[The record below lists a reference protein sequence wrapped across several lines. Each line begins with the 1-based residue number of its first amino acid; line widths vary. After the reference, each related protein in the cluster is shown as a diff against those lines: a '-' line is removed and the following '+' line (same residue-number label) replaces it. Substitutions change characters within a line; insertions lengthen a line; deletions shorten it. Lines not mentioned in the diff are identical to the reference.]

1 MQTNRLDNGGRIDR
15 SRPLKFRFD
24 GRPLEGFEGDTLAS
38 ALLANGVS
46 IVGRSFKLHRPRGIV
61 TAGVD
66 EPNAIMQI
74 GSGARVEP
82 NLRAT
87 EVPLSDG
94 LIAESTRGWPSA
106 GHDIAAIVGRLGP
119 LLGAGFY
126 YKTFKWPRRLWPVY
140 ETLIRA
146 AAGFGSAP
154 RQADPDRYDHRNSH
168 CDVLVVGAG
177 PAGLAAA
184 LAAAEAGARI
194 IVADEQFEF
203 GGSLLASTQ
212 RIGGSPAAEW
222 LRSTVAA
229 LSGLDNVTMLPCS
242 TAFGY
247 HDHDFL
253 TIAQR
258 RDAGPDERAG
268 HGARQRLWRVR
279 ARQVVL
285 AQGALERPLVFCN
298 NDRPG
303 IMLASAVSTYIHRY
317 AVCPGRRAIVF
328 TNNDSAY
335 RTALDLAACGADVVI
350 VDSRATGA
358 GAIAAAA
365 AAAGI
370 TILAGHV
377 VTDVAGARRVR
388 GARVAAWDGNPETI
402 TDSRITIDCDLIA
415 TSGGWSPALHLHS
428 QAGGRI
434 VWDERLHCFVPAE
447 PRQATQSAGAGNGKW
462 ALRQCLQDGAEAGA
476 EAASRCGLQRARPAV
491 PEVSDEDAAPMQALW
506 RVPADR
512 DPDRCPKQF
521 VDLQNDVSVADIR
534 LAVREGY
541 RNVEHVKRY
550 TALGF
555 GTDQGKLGNING
567 MAVLAECLGEPLAEV
582 GTTTFRPAYTPVTF
596 GTIAGE
602 AVGEL
607 YDPVRK
613 TPIHEWHEA
622 SGAPMEIVGQWH
634 RPHYFPRDGESMDA
648 AVARECLAVRNSLG
662 IMDASTLGKIDAR
675 GPDVVAFLE
684 RMYTHDVA
692 RMAVGRCAYGV
703 LLGED
708 GMVMDDGVMAR
719 IDERQFYL
727 TTTTGGA
734 ARVLAWLEFWLQT
747 EWPDLEVHL
756 TSLTDHY
763 STIAVAGP
771 NSRKVLEKLGCSI
784 ALDAG
789 SFPFMNVRAAELDGL
804 PVQLFRVS
812 FSGELAFEVNVDSRF
827 ALAMWQRLMEA
838 GREFEM
844 TPYGT
849 ESMHVLRAEKG
860 YVIVGQDTDGSV
872 TPVDLGLNWLLS
884 ENKDFIGKRSL
895 SRPDCRRAGRK
906 QLVGLLSPDGE
917 TVLPE
922 GTQLVDDPGART
934 PVPMCGHVTSSYLS
948 ACLDHPIALALVEG
962 GRSREG
968 ETIHAMRH
976 GREPFPVTI
985 ARPVF
990 YDREGRR
997 QDV

>member
-1 MQTNRLDNGGRIDR
+1 MQKNRLDNGGRIDR
-15 SRPLKFRFD
+15 SRPLRFRFD
-24 GRPLEGFEGDTLAS
+24 GRRLEGFEGDTLAS
-38 ALLANGVS
+38 ALLANDVS

-61 TAGVD
+61 SAGVD
-66 EPNAIMQI
+66 EPNAILQI

-87 EVPLSDG
+87 EVPLGDG
-94 LIAESTRGWPSA
+94 LIAASTRGWPSA
-106 GHDIAAIVGRLGP
+106 AHDIAAVFDRFAP

-126 YKTFKWPRRLWPVY
+126 YKTFKWPRRLWPAY
-140 ETLIRA
+140 ESLIRS

-154 RQADPDRYDHRNSH
+154 QQADPDRYAHCNAH

-184 LAAAEAGARI
+184 LASAEAGARV
-194 IVADEQFEF
+194 IVADEQSEF
-203 GGSLLASTQ
+203 GGRLLASRQ
-212 RIGGSPAAEW
+212 RIDGAAASQW
-222 LRSTVAA
+222 LAA
-229 LSGLDNVTMLPCS
+229 TFGVLSGLHNVTMLPRS
-242 TAFGY
+242 TVFGFY
-247 HDHDFL
+247 DHGFL
-253 TIAQR
+253 AIAER
-258 RDAGPDERAG
+258 RAAGPGSATGDA
-268 HGARQRLWRVR
+268 ARQRLWRVR

-285 AQGALERPLVFCN
+285 AQGAFERPLVFCN

-303 IMLASAVSTYIHRY
+303 VMLASAVSTYIRRY
-317 AVCPGRRAIVF
+317 AVRPGRRAVVF

-335 RTALDLAACGADVVI
+335 ATALDLADCGAEVVI
-350 VDSRATGA
+350 VDSRAGGA
-358 GAIAAAA
+358 GAPAEAA

-377 VTDVAGARRVR
+377 VTDVVGTRRVS
-388 GARVAAWDGNPETI
+388 GARVGAWDGDPEATVEPG
-402 TDSRITIDCDLIA
+402 ITIDCDLIA
-415 TSGGWSPALHLHS
+415 ASGGWSPALHLHS

-434 VWDERLHCFVPAE
+434 VWDDRLHCFVPGE
-447 PRQATQSAGAGNGKW
+447 SRQAALSAGAGNGKW
-462 ALRQCLQDGAEAGA
+462 LLRDCLRDGAEAGV
-476 EAASRCGLQRARPAV
+476 EAASRCGLQPRRRHV
-491 PEVSDEDAAPMQALW
+491 PEAADDDAAPTQALW

-512 DPDRCPKQF
+512 DPDHCPKQF
-521 VDLQNDVSVADIR
+521 VDFQNDVSVADIR

-567 MAVLAECLGEPLAEV
+567 MAVLAECLGKPLAEV

-596 GTIAGE
+596 GTIAGD
-602 AVGEL
+602 AVGDL

-634 RPHYFPRDGESMDA
+634 RPRYYPRDGESMHE
-648 AVARECLAVRNSLG
+648 AVARECLAARGSLAV
-662 IMDASTLGKIDAR
+662 MDASTLGKIDAR

-692 RMAVGRCAYGV
+692 KMAPGRCAYGV

-734 ARVLAWLEFWLQT
+734 ARVLGWLEFWLQT
-747 EWPDLEVHL
+747 EWPDLEVYL

-763 STIAVAGP
+763 SAIAVVGP
-771 NSRKVLEKLGCSI
+771 DSRKVLEKLGCSV
-784 ALDAG
+784 ALDAE
-789 SFPFMNVRAAELDGL
+789 SIPFMCVRAARLGGL

-812 FSGELAFEVNVDSRF
+812 FSGELAFEVHIDSGF
-827 ALAMWQRLMEA
+827 ALGMWQRLMEA
-838 GREFEM
+838 GQEFGI

-849 ESMHVLRAEKG
+849 ETMHVLRAEKG
-860 YVIVGQDTDGSV
+860 YIIVGQDTDGSM
-872 TPVDLGLNWLLS
+872 TPVDLGLSWLLS
-884 ENKDFIGKRSL
+884 DGKDFIGKRSL
-895 SRPDCRRAGRK
+895 SRPDCRRANRK
-906 QLVGLLSPDGE
+906 QLVGLLSSDGN
-917 TVLPE
+917 TVLAE
-922 GTQLVDDPGART
+922 GTQLVDDPDAAT
-934 PVPMCGHVTSSYLS
+934 PVPMCGHVTSSYRS
-948 ACLDHPIALALVEG
+948 ACLGHPIALAVVAG
-962 GRSREG
+962 GRSRVG
-968 ETIHAMRH
+968 ETIHAMPR
-976 GREPFPVTI
+976 GGEPFAVTI
-985 ARPVF
+985 AQPVF
-990 YDREGRR
+990 YDRQGRR
-997 QDV
+997 QHV